1 MTWTV
6 KNDFNKPVTL
16 SNIKIT
22 PNAGNGNVP
31 ATIQL
36 QAGAGSS
43 FKTTFA
49 GTTKA
54 DLVLSV
60 DGLWQDGPGKTWPD
74 NGKPKTFTSEPV
86 KLKGDCKPTGS
97 SPSPSPSP
105 SRSASKPPT
114 PEASHPATPTPSQS
128 STPGLPVTGSNTTLP
143 MVGTGA
149 ALVAGGAALVFTL
162 RRRRRVTFTAE

>member
-31 ATIQL
+31 GEIKL
-36 QAGAGSS
+36 DGGAGSS
-43 FKTTFA
+43 FKTTYA
-49 GTTKA
+49 GDAKTE
-54 DLVLSV
+54 LILSV
-60 DGLWQDGPGKTWPD
+60 DGLWQDGPRKTWPED
-74 NGKPKTFTSEPV
+74 GHPKTFHSDPV
-86 KLKGDCKPTGS
+86 KLKGDCKPTGT
-97 SPSPSPSP
+97 SPKPSPSP

-114 PEASHPATPTPSQS
+114 PEASRPVTPTPSQS
-128 STPGLPVTGSNTTLP
+128 STPGLPVTGSSTTLP